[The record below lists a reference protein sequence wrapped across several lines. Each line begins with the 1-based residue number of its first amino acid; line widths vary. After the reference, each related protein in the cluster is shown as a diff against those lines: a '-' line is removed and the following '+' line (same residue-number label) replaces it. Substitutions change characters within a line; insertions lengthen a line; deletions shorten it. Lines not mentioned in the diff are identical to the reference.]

1 MARDEENRATHGD
14 GWSGVA
20 RYGMNKHARL
30 NVWIPVAICE
40 GWLVCSNTQSCRL
53 AAAYSSARPGFS
65 PEPEQGLK
73 ARGWTAISAP
83 QSLQ

>member
-40 GWLVCSNTQSCRL
+40 GWLVCSNTQVMPAGGRL
-53 AAAYSSARPGFS
+53 QLCASRIFTRSRAGV
-65 PEPEQGLK
+65 
-73 ARGWTAISAP
+73 
-83 QSLQ
+83 